1 MGYGVASLMESLID
15 VLEKESDEYKNL
27 LNLSMQKTQVI
38 VSEDLDQLAR
48 ITDEEQL
55 IVSRINHLDTIR
67 NEAVQDIANVLN
79 KDVTKLKI
87 ADLIKMLG
95 QRPEEQQKLAAAF
108 DVLQTNVKNVARI
121 NEQNRELIQ
130 NALEMVQ
137 FHMNLIQSMKAA
149 PETANY
155 NRGACSTGDIIG
167 IERKSFD
174 AKQ

>member
-1 MGYGVASLMESLID
+1 MASLMEDLID

-38 VSEDLDQLAR
+38 VSEDLDQLAK

-55 IVSRINHLDTIR
+55 IVSRINHLDVIR

-108 DVLQTNVKNVARI
+108 DELRANVKSVARV
-121 NEQNRELIQ
+121 NGQNRELIQ

-137 FHMNLIQSMKAA
+137 FNMNLLQSMKAA

-155 NRGACSTGDIIG
+155 NRGAYNTGDIIG

>member
-1 MGYGVASLMESLID
+1 MASLMEDLID
-15 VLEKESDEYKNL
+15 VLEKESEEYKNL

-38 VSEDLDQLAR
+38 VSEDLEQLAK

-55 IVSRINHLDTIR
+55 IVSRINHLDAIR

-95 QRPEEQQKLAAAF
+95 QRPEEQQKLAAAH
-108 DVLQTNVKNVARI
+108 DALQANVKSVARV
-121 NEQNRELIQ
+121 NEQNRVLIQ

-137 FHMNLIQSMKAA
+137 FNMNILQSMKAA

-155 NRGACSTGDIIG
+155 NRGAYNTGDIIG
-167 IERKSFD
+167 MERKSFD